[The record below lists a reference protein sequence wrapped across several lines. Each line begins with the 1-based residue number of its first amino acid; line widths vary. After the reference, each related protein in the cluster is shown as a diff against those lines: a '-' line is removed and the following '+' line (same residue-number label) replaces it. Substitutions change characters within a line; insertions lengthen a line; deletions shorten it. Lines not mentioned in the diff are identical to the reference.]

1 MNPDKMRSEYGK
13 LVYLL
18 MDAADPSIKALLEFD
33 AIRPL
38 KTVYSLLEE
47 RGGLA
52 MLSDPLMARATQ
64 EIVSMGR
71 SRYDIQKDIK
81 DKERSRDVLARRF
94 VILLKAFAKDLFAH
108 KTLVSP
114 PCRLE
119 NSYMS
124 QAPKS
129 PDNVPNTTVL

>member
-18 MDAADPSIKALLEFD
+18 MDAADPGIKQLLEFD

-47 RGGLA
+47 RNGLDL
-52 MLSDPLMARATQ
+52 LSDPLMSRATR

-71 SRYDIQKDIK
+71 ARYDIQKDIK
-81 DKERSRDVLARRF
+81 DKEKCRDTLARR
-94 VILLKAFAKDLFAH
+94 
-108 KTLVSP
+108 
-114 PCRLE
+114 
-119 NSYMS
+119 
-124 QAPKS
+124 QAPATALL
-129 PDNVPNTTVL
+129 PCDDIPL